1 MRNTRIFISAVIT
14 FVLLSACSSTRK
26 LPKNEV
32 LTSMQLTN
40 QYFMNKWPDAGK
52 SIITNKERPSNIWTR
67 AVYYEGL
74 MALYTIDP
82 KKEYYDYAVQW
93 GDKHNWGLR
102 DGIET
107 RNADDQACGQTYID
121 LYLIDK
127 RPERI
132 KDIKASIDADGKKR
146 KK

>member
-1 MRNTRIFISAVIT
+1 MRNTTICLSAIVT
-14 FVLLSACSSTRK
+14 FVLLSACSATRN

-74 MALYTIDP
+74 MALYSIDP
-82 KKEYYDYAVQW
+82 KKKSTTTMLYSGEINITGVYETVSKPVMPMTRLAV
-93 GDKHNWGLR
+93 KHISIFTLL
-102 DGIET
+102 T
-107 RNADDQACGQTYID
+107 
-121 LYLIDK
+121 
-127 RPERI
+127 
-132 KDIKASIDADGKKR
+132 KDR
-146 KK
+146 KELKTSRLLLS